1 MAKPNNNNGDLQDYL
16 DLLDEYGSY
25 SSTEDKKPSEAVS
38 LANKRAAEGK
48 KAKPTPPNDIVD
60 ASFFEDEPKE
70 GDIDS
75 FFEGSTPAPAKK
87 TPAKQPTKKPT
98 PPPVAK
104 PAPKKEE
111 PKPEVS
117 EVEAPEEPQEE
128 EYEEKNVFKLLV
140 AKINALPKKKR
151 IALGIA
157 SGFLAVV
164 LVLVTIVGVFIGQ
177 KFSLL
182 GDKTNEFTD
191 DDIIYEEEEIGDI
204 NIDIGS
210 SDFKQALKDWA
221 TTGNDKHM
229 SSKNVIN
236 VLLIGADSRKG
247 KNEGNTDVMMLISVN
262 RKTKELK
269 LVSFLRDS
277 YLYVEGDSSSHC
289 TKLNAAYSMGG
300 PECLIKTIENNYKIE
315 IDNYVM
321 VNFESFKAVIDA
333 VGGVNADVEDYVA
346 SYIYKKFKLDMPV
359 GEGVTLNGKQ
369 ALALCRA
376 RGCYADAD
384 VGRTEKQRQVIDSLV
399 QKVIGSSVGEINKY
413 IDTLLPYVDTGYS
426 KSQIITLGLRAIT
439 GGWAKYDRKQFTVP
453 NTSDPSANEATS
465 GSANMWIWVVDYQ
478 KAAHTLQMEIYGE
491 SNIVLDEDRTSI
503 IDIYRGANYEGPS
516 TSIKDNNKNESE
528 VPETTEVLTTRPE
541 KTTAPQTTES
551 VTSDVEAPETTEQV
565 TVEDTTVG
573 EQEPPTEE
581 QEEPTQEEEDIPV
594 EVETMGQE
602 PEEE

>member
-300 PECLIKTIENNYKIE
+300 PECLIKTIENNYKI
-315 IDNYVM
+315 
-321 VNFESFKAVIDA
+321 
-333 VGGVNADVEDYVA
+333 
-346 SYIYKKFKLDMPV
+346 
-359 GEGVTLNGKQ
+359 
-369 ALALCRA
+369 
-376 RGCYADAD
+376 
-384 VGRTEKQRQVIDSLV
+384 
-399 QKVIGSSVGEINKY
+399 
-413 IDTLLPYVDTGYS
+413 
-426 KSQIITLGLRAIT
+426 
-439 GGWAKYDRKQFTVP
+439 
-453 NTSDPSANEATS
+453 
-465 GSANMWIWVVDYQ
+465 
-478 KAAHTLQMEIYGE
+478 
-491 SNIVLDEDRTSI
+491 
-503 IDIYRGANYEGPS
+503 
-516 TSIKDNNKNESE
+516 
-528 VPETTEVLTTRPE
+528 
-541 KTTAPQTTES
+541 
-551 VTSDVEAPETTEQV
+551 
-565 TVEDTTVG
+565 
-573 EQEPPTEE
+573 
-581 QEEPTQEEEDIPV
+581 
-594 EVETMGQE
+594 
-602 PEEE
+602 